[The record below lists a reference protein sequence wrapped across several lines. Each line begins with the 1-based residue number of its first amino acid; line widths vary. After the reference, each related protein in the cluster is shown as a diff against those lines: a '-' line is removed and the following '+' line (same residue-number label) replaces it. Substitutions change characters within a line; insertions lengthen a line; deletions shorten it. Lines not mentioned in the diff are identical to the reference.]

1 MQTPA
6 PSGTIPWSWPERTVP
21 APSGKLIMTMPAAY
35 SDGLLKFLSGFTLIS
50 KEEVNKYVFAYMLPL
65 LGWYFGTAGFSMH
78 KVHFG

>member
-1 MQTPA
+1 
-6 PSGTIPWSWPERTVP
+6 
-21 APSGKLIMTMPAAY
+21 MTMPAAY

-50 KEEVNKYVFAYMLPL
+50 KEEVNEYVFAYMLPL